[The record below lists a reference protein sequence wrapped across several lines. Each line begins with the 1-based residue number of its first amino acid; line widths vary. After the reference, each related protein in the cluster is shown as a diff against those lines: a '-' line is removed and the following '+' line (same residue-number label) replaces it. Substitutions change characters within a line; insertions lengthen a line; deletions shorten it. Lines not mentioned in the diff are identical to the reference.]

1 MNKLVLCLSL
11 ALMMCGAAFAQDAA
25 AAAPKAKAK
34 KAAATTAAPAA
45 AAKKLTVPE
54 ILERNLKNLENDV
67 VPAADA
73 MPEDKY
79 NFAPTNDLIK
89 GSEFTG
95 VKTFALQVRHIAA
108 TNDLVAACLSG
119 EPSPLSDAE
128 SDLGPEKLK
137 SKAEIM
143 QYLKDSFAKS
153 HAAFAKLNAKN
164 LEEQVRN
171 PFGNGTRPRLGLAI
185 IILGHTQDHYGQ
197 MVEYLRMN
205 GIIPPASRPPAK

>member
-11 ALMMCGAAFAQDAA
+11 ALMMCAGAFAQE
-25 AAAPKAKAK
+25 APATSDSKAK
-34 KAAATTAAPAA
+34 KSTKPAP
-45 AAKKLTVPE
+45 AKKLDVTT
-54 ILERNLKNLENDV
+54 IFERNLKNLEDDV

-79 NFAPTNDLIK
+79 NFKPTNDLIK

-108 TNDLVAACLSG
+108 TNELIAAALNG

-128 SDLGPEKLK
+128 SDLGPEKYK

-143 QYLKDSFAKS
+143 QYLKDSFTHM

-164 LEEQVRN
+164 L
-171 PFGNGTRPRLGLAI
+171 
-185 IILGHTQDHYGQ
+185 
-197 MVEYLRMN
+197 
-205 GIIPPASRPPAK
+205 

>member
-11 ALMMCGAAFAQDAA
+11 ALAMCGVAFAQEAP
-25 AAAPKAKAK
+25 AAAPKAKK
-34 KAAATTAAPAA
+34 SATTAKAAP
-45 AAKKLTVPE
+45 KKLTVPE
-54 ILERNLKNLENDV
+54 ILERNLKNLEDDV

-73 MPEDKY
+73 MPEDKF
-79 NFAPTNDLIK
+79 NFAPSNDLIK

-95 VKTFALQVRHIAA
+95 VKTYAQQVKHIAA
-108 TNDLVAACLSG
+108 TNELIAAALNG

-128 SDLGPEKLK
+128 SDLGPAKLT
-137 SKAEIM
+137 SKADIM
-143 QYLKDSFAKS
+143 QYLKDSFTHM
-153 HAAFAKLNAKN
+153 HAAFAKFTAKN

-171 PFGNGTRPRLGLAI
+171 PFGNGTRPRLGGAI
-185 IILGHTQDHYGQ
+185 IVLGHTQDHYGQ

>member
-1 MNKLVLCLSL
+1 MNKLVLYLSL
-11 ALMMCGAAFAQDAA
+11 ALMMCAGAFAQDAA
-25 AAAPKAKAK
+25 AAPKAKSK
-34 KAAATTAAPAA
+34 KAAAAPAA
-45 AAKKLTVPE
+45 TSPKRTVTE
-54 ILERNLKNLENDV
+54 ILERNLKSLEDDV

-79 NFAPTNDLIK
+79 NFAPSNDLIK

-108 TNDLVAACLSG
+108 TNELIAAALNG

-128 SDLGPEKLK
+128 SDLGPEKYK

-143 QYLKDSFAKS
+143 QYLKDSFTHM

-171 PFGNGTRPRLGLAI
+171 PFGSGTRPRLGGAI
-185 IILGHTQDHYGQ
+185 IVLGHTQDHYGQ